1 MLGQPE
7 GFEYVEKFL
16 PFPQQLTVLKELRGL
31 PYEHEMFHGRLMKRK
46 WKQFGYRYKATSRKV
61 DPEPPMPAYL
71 QALLQNAS
79 AYYSDDLAFTQCIV
93 TKYPPGAGIGWHS
106 DAAVFGEY
114 ILGVSLASAAR
125 LQFRPK
131 KTQKATFEVTVA
143 PGSLYVMHG
152 SARYHYEHRIVPVKT
167 ERYSLTFRYLAQEEP
182 VRSVSP
188 RHMAEVINLA
198 AWLTTS

>member
-1 MLGQPE
+1 MMGQPE
-7 GFEYVEKFL
+7 GFFYKSDFL
-16 PFPQQLTVLKELRGL
+16 SFPQQLNVLKELRGL
-31 PYEHEMFHGRLMKRK
+31 HYEPEMFRGQLMKRE
-46 WKQFGYRYKATSRKV
+46 WAQFGHSYKAAAHKV
-61 DPEPPMPAYL
+61 TPAPAMPAYL
-71 QALLQNAS
+71 QTVLQNAS
-79 AYYSDDLAFTQCIV
+79 VYYPDDLTFSQCIV
-93 TKYPPGAGIGWHS
+93 TKYPKGAGIGYHA

-182 VRSVSP
+182 VHSVSP
-188 RHMAEVINLA
+188 RPVAEVINLA